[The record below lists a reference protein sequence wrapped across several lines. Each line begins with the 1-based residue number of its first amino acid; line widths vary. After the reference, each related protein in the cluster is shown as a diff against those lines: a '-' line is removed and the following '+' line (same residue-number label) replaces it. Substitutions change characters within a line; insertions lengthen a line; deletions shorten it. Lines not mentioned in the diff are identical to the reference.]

1 MFNQDQLNPGLILGS
16 NIHPS
21 PTTEQTRPTSTS
33 ALHHVLGADP
43 VSLSRLLLPG
53 SSGSSGSQAS
63 GSRSCRRFLL
73 LQFHLHNLI
82 LGRINK
88 RWSIVRQDYFRSPV
102 SSENYLLQRYIHQIF
117 WHRSSLRY
125 ATPFWLG
132 NDSLVRAAAAPE
144 VKIPATL
151 LLWEHYLLG
160 SDSSTPA
167 ILGLFL
173 LDFLWDGHFGKDCIL
188 LLHWVRSV
196 NSESAVTDSRYKT
209 LDLPTASSFSCHSR
223 QSLSSESNSSTL
235 CFSCSSINSTTL
247 ASSLKSLRCNSR
259 RLHRLLGRKSAT

>member
-1 MFNQDQLNPGLILGS
+1 MSWVRIL
-16 NIHPS
+16 
-21 PTTEQTRPTSTS
+21 
-33 ALHHVLGADP
+33 
-43 VSLSRLLLPG
+43 RLLVDFFFLARPG
-53 SSGSSGSQAS
+53 AVDLKHLDLEAAGGFSFSSSISTISSWEESTNGGRSSGRITSGA
-63 GSRSCRRFLL
+63 
-73 LQFHLHNLI
+73 H
-82 LGRINK
+82 
-88 RWSIVRQDYFRSPV
+88 
-102 SSENYLLQRYIHQIF
+102 QRYIHQIF

-125 ATPFWLG
+125 TTPFWLG

-151 LLWEHYLLG
+151 LLWEHHLLG
-160 SDSSTPA
+160 SDSSPPA

-209 LDLPTASSFSCHSR
+209 LNLRTASSFLCHSR